1 MPSDNAIRYTSASD
15 ANVDDTT
22 QHGKSPEVIYVDVLQ
37 KEIIMENGR
46 HKKEIEQLKD
56 EKKVGLSFYFF
67 QRFIAAKQI
76 KSITYI

>member
-56 EKKVGLSFYFF
+56 EKKVGLKFLILLEIYCG
-67 QRFIAAKQI
+67 K
-76 KSITYI
+76 TE

>member
-22 QHGKSPEVIYVDVLQ
+22 KHGKSPEVIYVNVLQ

-56 EKKVGLSFYFF
+56 EKKVGLKFLILLEIYCG
-67 QRFIAAKQI
+67 K
-76 KSITYI
+76 TD

>member
-56 EKKVGLSFYFF
+56 EKKVGLKFLILLEIYCG
-67 QRFIAAKQI
+67 K
-76 KSITYI
+76 TD